1 MKKFYKENKAL
12 SLSLIICAGLV
23 LLYPWV
29 LIFIW
34 PIPFVIVLLKKLSPR
49 IDKWGTKVDKIIQST
64 SKKIDSFG
72 EDKVSKRIKATS
84 NKLEKKPSLVKDF
97 AKIAVGLV
105 ILVVGFNLLF
115 PSNETSGTKIYEG
128 GRKYVGELKNDKPH
142 GQGTITYDGNKYVGE
157 WKDGELQNQPVE
169 KNAKSETLQVSDILL
184 DIQTLKGKSVEVKGF
199 YLNVGQ
205 MAFLY
210 EKAGSLNFI
219 SVETKNADRET
230 RKYLLKSCSTG
241 CEIKVKGILSE
252 EYGMITMD
260 LESIKK

>member
-157 WKDGELQNQPVE
+157 WKDGKATGYGTFTMANGIKYV
-169 KNAKSETLQVSDILL
+169 
-184 DIQTLKGKSVEVKGF
+184 GEVKDYKFHG
-199 YLNVGQ
+199 
-205 MAFLY
+205 
-210 EKAGSLNFI
+210 
-219 SVETKNADRET
+219 
-230 RKYLLKSCSTG
+230 
-241 CEIKVKGILSE
+241 
-252 EYGMITMD
+252 
-260 LESIKK
+260 

>member
-1 MKKFYKENKAL
+1 M
-12 SLSLIICAGLV
+12 V
-23 LLYPWV
+23 LM
-29 LIFIW
+29 
-34 PIPFVIVLLKKLSPR
+34 KKLSLYIFLVLMWCNTAQALPECKGG
-49 IDKWGTKVDKIIQST
+49 DDTQWTNCFGTYTWAD
-64 SKKIDSFG
+64 G
-72 EDKVSKRIKATS
+72 A
-84 NKLEKKPSLVKDF
+84 
-97 AKIAVGLV
+97 
-105 ILVVGFNLLF
+105 
-115 PSNETSGTKIYEG
+115 
-128 GRKYVGELKNDKPH
+128 KYVGEFKYDKRH
-142 GQGTITYDGNKYVGE
+142 GQGTWTGTDGNKYVGE

>member
-1 MKKFYKENKAL
+1 MT
-12 SLSLIICAGLV
+12 SLRSGVKLV
-23 LLYPWV
+23 LM
-29 LIFIW
+29 
-34 PIPFVIVLLKKLSPR
+34 KKLSLY
-49 IDKWGTKVDKIIQST
+49 I
-64 SKKIDSFG
+64 F
-72 EDKVSKRIKATS
+72 
-84 NKLEKKPSLVKDF
+84 L
-97 AKIAVGLV
+97 GL
-105 ILVVGFNLLF
+105 LWCNVGFAECIKGDCTNGYGTF
-115 PSNETSGTKIYEG
+115 TWKSGEFAG
-128 GRKYVGELKNDKPH
+128 DRYVGEFKDGKPH
-142 GQGTITYDGNKYVGE
+142 GQGTYTYADGTVKKGIWEKGVLVEE